1 MDIQLLTYWNRDEI
15 KQLKN
20 EKEKLVNEI
29 SRKTKDIDEINK
41 KNKDIQRQ
49 NAEKELAVNMFV

>member
-1 MDIQLLTYWNRDEI
+1 M
-15 KQLKN
+15 
-20 EKEKLVNEI
+20 NEI

>member
-1 MDIQLLTYWNRDEI
+1 M
-15 KQLKN
+15 
-20 EKEKLVNEI
+20 NEI

-49 NAEKELAVNMFV
+49 NAYNLQSIKEKELVVNTFV